1 MSPIITCGTHLAHL
15 LDAYGVRHV
24 FGIPGVHNVELYR
37 GLPQTRIR
45 HISPRHEQGAGFMAD
60 GYARS
65 TGKPGVAFV
74 ITGPGLTNI
83 ATAMGQAYADSVP
96 MLVIAAVNKR
106 HQLGLGRGFL
116 HEMPNQHNLAAGL
129 TTFTHTL
136 LSPRELPDVLAAAFS
151 VFSSSRPRPVVIE
164 IPIDVMEEKVEVDLP
179 PSISSRISAPGP
191 DPDAIGAAAKLLS
204 GAKRVMLLAGGGAQG
219 AAAELTAL
227 AEKLGAV
234 VQLTTNARGLLP
246 PHHPQLADFG
256 IGKDAGRLVMD
267 QADAVLA
274 IGTEIGE
281 TDYDFYST
289 KPFVVG
295 TKYIRIDIDP
305 RQIAIG
311 HTRPDIGIISDAR
324 LAAAALDAVLKPG
337 TPDKAWAKDAV
348 NRLSR
353 IAATSR
359 EPEDPLYD
367 KLLTTIRDACVDP
380 ILVGDSTKAVYRGG
394 LTYRSPKTRSFFS
407 ASTGFGTLGYALP
420 AAIGAKVANPDRPV
434 IALAGDGGAQFTFP
448 ELISA
453 REAEAGI
460 VMIVW
465 NNNGYREI
473 RDYMVSQEIAP
484 IAVDPIP
491 PDFVKSAEAMG
502 VAAKRVETFDQLAAA
517 LRGHDRSAKL
527 PLLLEAGPW
536 IGVNGRAQYA

>member
-1 MSPIITCGTHLAHL
+1 MITCGSWLAHL

-37 GLPQTRIR
+37 GLPQTSIR
-45 HISPRHEQGAGFMAD
+45 HVSPRHEQGAGFMAD

-65 TGKPGVAFV
+65 TGQPGVAFV

-106 HQLGLGRGFL
+106 HQLGLGRGYL
-116 HEMPNQHNLAAGL
+116 HELPNQHNLAAGL
-129 TTFTHTL
+129 SAFTHTL
-136 LSPRELPDVLAAAFS
+136 LRPRELPEVLAAAFA
-151 VFSSSRPRPVVIE
+151 VFSSCRPRPVVIE
-164 IPIDVMEEKVEVDLP
+164 IPIDVLEEKVEVDIP
-179 PSISSRISAPGP
+179 PSMSSQLYIPGP
-191 DPDAIGAAAKLLS
+191 DPEAIRASVELLAGANK
-204 GAKRVMLLAGGGAQG
+204 VMLIAGGGAQG
-219 AAAELTAL
+219 AAAEVAAL

-234 VQLTTNARGLLP
+234 VQLTTNARGLLRP
-246 PHHPQLADFG
+246 DHPLLADFG

-267 QADAVLA
+267 QADVVLA

-281 TDYDFYST
+281 TDYDYYST

-295 TKYIRIDIDP
+295 TKFIRIDVDP
-305 RQIAIG
+305 RQIAIAKS
-311 HTRPDIGIISDAR
+311 RPDIGIVSDAR
-324 LAAAALDAVLKPG
+324 LAAAALIAALKPG
-337 TPDKAWAKDAV
+337 TPDRDWAKDAA

-353 IAATSR
+353 IAATHR
-359 EPEDPLYD
+359 EPEDPFYD
-367 KLLTTIRDACVDP
+367 KLLVTIRDACGDP

-394 LTYRSPKTRSFFS
+394 LTYRAPKPRSFYS
-407 ASTGFGTLGYALP
+407 ASTGFGTLGFALP
-420 AAIGAKVANPDRPV
+420 AAIGAKIANPDRPV
-434 IALAGDGGAQFTFP
+434 IALAGDGGAQFTFS

-453 REAEAGI
+453 REAGAGI

-484 IAVDPIP
+484 IAVDPIA
-491 PDFVKSAEAMG
+491 PDFVKAAEAMG
-502 VAAKRVETFDQLAAA
+502 VAGVRVESLDQLAAT
-517 LRGHDRSAKL
+517 LRGHDRSSKV
-527 PLLLEAGPW
+527 PLLIEAGPW
-536 IGVNGRAQYA
+536 IKG

>member
-1 MSPIITCGTHLAHL
+1 MITCGSWLAHL
-15 LDAYGVRHV
+15 LDAHGVRHV

-45 HISPRHEQGAGFMAD
+45 HVSPRHEQGAGFMAD

-83 ATAMGQAYADSVP
+83 ATALGQAYADSVP

-106 HQLGLGRGFL
+106 HQLGLGRGYL
-116 HEMPNQHNLAAGL
+116 HEMPNQANLASGL
-129 TTFTHTL
+129 SAFTHTL
-136 LSPRELPDVLAAAFS
+136 LRPRELPDVLAAAFA
-151 VFSSSRPRPVVIE
+151 VFSSSRPRPVVIN
-164 IPIDVMEEKVEVDLP
+164 IPIDVMEEKLEVALP
-179 PSISSRISAPGP
+179 PAISSRLSAPGP
-191 DPDAIGAAAKLLS
+191 DPEAIREAAKLLG

-219 AAAELTAL
+219 AAAEMAAL

-246 PHHPQLADFG
+246 PDHPQLADFG

-267 QADAVLA
+267 QADVVLA
-274 IGTEIGE
+274 IGTEVGE

-289 KPFVVG
+289 KPFAVG
-295 TKYIRIDIDP
+295 TTYIRIDIDP

-311 HTRPDIGIISDAR
+311 HTRPDIGIVSDAR
-324 LAAAALDAVLKPG
+324 LAAAALVATIKPG
-337 TPDKAWAKDAV
+337 APDKVWAKDAA

-353 IAATSR
+353 IAATHR

-367 KLLTTIRDACVDP
+367 NLLATIREACGDP

-394 LTYRSPKTRSFFS
+394 LTYRSPKPRSFFS

-420 AAIGAKVANPDRPV
+420 AAIGAKVAHPDRPV

-453 REAEAGI
+453 REAEAGV

-465 NNNGYREI
+465 NNQGYREI

-484 IAVDPIP
+484 LAVDPIP
-491 PDFVKSAEAMG
+491 PDFVKAAEAMG
-502 VAAKRVETFDQLAAA
+502 VAAKRVASLDELSAA
-517 LRGHDRSAKL
+517 LRGHGRAAKA

-536 IGVNGRAQYA
+536 ITG

>member
-1 MSPIITCGTHLAHL
+1 MSPSITCGTWLAHL

-45 HISPRHEQGAGFMAD
+45 HVSPRHEQGAGFMAD

-65 TGKPGVAFV
+65 TGRPGVAFV

-83 ATAMGQAYADSVP
+83 ATAIGQAYADSVP

-106 HQLGLGRGFL
+106 HQLGFGRGYL
-116 HEMPNQHNLAAGL
+116 HEMPNQQALAAGL
-129 TTFTHTL
+129 SAFSHTL
-136 LSPRELPDVLAAAFS
+136 LRPSELPDVLAAAFA
-151 VFSSSRPRPVVIE
+151 VFSSARPRPVVIN
-164 IPIDVMEEKVEVDLP
+164 IPIDVLEERVEADP
-179 PSISSRISAPGP
+179 PPHEMLNLSAPGP
-191 DPDAIGAAAKLLS
+191 DPAAIAAAAAVLRS
-204 GAKRVMLLAGGGAQG
+204 AKRVILIAGGGSQN
-219 AAAELTAL
+219 AAAEIAAL
-227 AEKLGAV
+227 ATLLGAV
-234 VQLTTNARGLLP
+234 VQLTTNCKGLLP
-246 PHHPQLADFG
+246 PDHPQLADFG
-256 IGKDAGRLVMD
+256 IGKDPGRLVMD
-267 QADAVLA
+267 QADVVLA

-289 KPFVVG
+289 KPFAVG
-295 TKYIRIDIDP
+295 TKFIRIDIDP

-311 HTRPDIGIISDAR
+311 PRPDIGIISDAR
-324 LAAAALDAVLKPG
+324 LAVTALLATITG
-337 TPDKAWAKDAV
+337 NTPDTTWLTASV
-348 NRLSR
+348 QRLSR
-353 IAATSR
+353 IATTHR

-367 KLLTTIRDACVDP
+367 RLLTTIRDTCVDP

-394 LTYRSPKTRSFFS
+394 LTYRSPKPRSFFS

-473 RDYMVSQEIAP
+473 RDYMVSKEIAP
-484 IAVDPIP
+484 IAVDPIA
-491 PDFVKSAEAMG
+491 PDFVKAAESVDVPG
-502 VAAKRVETFDQLAAA
+502 KRVQSLDELATA
-517 LRGHDRSAKL
+517 LRVHGRSAKV

-536 IGVNGRAQYA
+536 IEA